1 MHEPFYATTGW
12 GLDVCRQSIGTTP
25 RDVVVGKQ
33 STRQSTINPHAVC
46 RFLTGAIEAVSAK
59 SGLNQTF
66 LGLIVLPIAGNACEH
81 ITAVF
86 VAMKDKMD
94 LAIGVALGSSIQIAI
109 FVIPFMVIVA
119 WCMGLPFYLDFE
131 PFATMVLTLA
141 VIHTFFVSSDGNSNW
156 LLGVLLV
163 ATYIL
168 IGLLYLFL
176 ES

>member
-1 MHEPFYATTGW
+1 MCT
-12 GLDVCRQSIGTTP
+12 
-25 RDVVVGKQ
+25 
-33 STRQSTINPHAVC
+33 C

-59 SGLNQTF
+59 SGLNQMF

-119 WCMGLPFYLDFE
+119 WILHLPFYLTYFE
-131 PFATMVLTLA
+131 PFITTMLTLS
-141 VIHTFFVSSDGNSNW
+141 VIHAFFVSSDGNSNW
-156 LLGVLLV
+156 LLGVLLI
-163 ATYIL
+163 ATYVL
-168 IGLLYLFL
+168 IALLYLFL
-176 ES
+176 K

>member
-1 MHEPFYATTGW
+1 MVVS
-12 GLDVCRQSIGTTP
+12 LDSCM
-25 RDVVVGKQ
+25 
-33 STRQSTINPHAVC
+33 C

-59 SGLNQTF
+59 SGLNQMF

-119 WCMGLPFYLDFE
+119 WILHLPFYLTYFE
-131 PFATMVLTLA
+131 PFITTMLTLS
-141 VIHTFFVSSDGNSNW
+141 VIHAFFVSSDGNSNW
-156 LLGVLLV
+156 LLGVLLI
-163 ATYIL
+163 ATYVL
-168 IGLLYLFL
+168 IALLYLFL
-176 ES
+176 K

>member
-1 MHEPFYATTGW
+1 MQGYFTLP
-12 GLDVCRQSIGTTP
+12 LS
-25 RDVVVGKQ
+25 
-33 STRQSTINPHAVC
+33 C
-46 RFLTGAIEAVSAK
+46 RFLTGAIEAVSK
-59 SGLNQTF
+59 ESGLNQTF

-119 WCMGLPFYLDFE
+119 WILHLPFYLDFE

-141 VIHTFFVSSDGNSNW
+141 VIHAFFVSSDGNSNW

-163 ATYIL
+163 ATYTL
-168 IGLLYLFL
+168 VALLYLFL
-176 ES
+176 K

>member
-1 MHEPFYATTGW
+1 MLQHAGDLMLAEKPLA
-12 GLDVCRQSIGTTP
+12 LSAPC
-25 RDVVVGKQ
+25 DVVVVKQ
-33 STRQSTINPHAVC
+33 STLHRSSHHHAVC

-119 WCMGLPFYLDFE
+119 WCMGLPFYLNFE

-141 VIHTFFVSSDGNSNW
+141 VIHAFFVSSDGNSNW

>member
-1 MHEPFYATTGW
+1 M
-12 GLDVCRQSIGTTP
+12 
-25 RDVVVGKQ
+25 
-33 STRQSTINPHAVC
+33 C

-59 SGLNQTF
+59 SGLNQMF

-119 WCMGLPFYLDFE
+119 WILHLPFYLTYFE
-131 PFATMVLTLA
+131 PFITTMLTLS
-141 VIHTFFVSSDGNSNW
+141 VIHAFFVSSDGNSNW
-156 LLGVLLV
+156 LLGVLLI
-163 ATYIL
+163 ATYVL
-168 IGLLYLFL
+168 IALLYLFL
-176 ES
+176 K

>member
-1 MHEPFYATTGW
+1 MCLGITAA
-12 GLDVCRQSIGTTP
+12 LV
-25 RDVVVGKQ
+25 
-33 STRQSTINPHAVC
+33 AC
-46 RFLTGAIEAVSAK
+46 RFLTGAIEAVSK
-59 SGLNQTF
+59 SSGLNETF

-119 WCMGLPFYLDFE
+119 WIMGLPFYLDFE

-141 VIHTFFVSSDGNSNW
+141 VIHAFFVSSDGNSNW

-163 ATYIL
+163 ATYTL
-168 IGLLYLFL
+168 VALLYLFL
-176 ES
+176 K